1 MPLVSVVTP
10 CFEEEANVRLLY
22 ERIRDVFATYFPDFD
37 YEHIYIDNA
46 SKDRTVALV
55 KELCAQDSR
64 VKLIVNARNFGHIRS
79 PFYGMMQARGD
90 AVILMASDLQDPPE
104 LIRDFITKWQEGYK
118 LVLGVKKQELN
129 SPIMGIVRKKY
140 YQLLAMLSDVK
151 IVKDYTGFGLY
162 DRQVMEELRL
172 LHDSYP
178 YLRGIISELGHEP
191 ALVEFVKPPRH
202 GGITHNNFYT
212 LYDMAMLGI
221 TNHSKVPL
229 RLATLLGF
237 GLSVISFAVA
247 VAYLIY
253 KLLFWNEF
261 ALGVAPMLLGL
272 FFFGSVQLFFLGIV
286 GEYVGAMHTQILA
299 RPLVIEKE
307 RVNFDETA
315 PAGQVV
321 RSRSAPGDRTG
332 ICGNG

>member
-1 MPLVSVVTP
+1 MPRISVVTP
-10 CFEEEANVRLLY
+10 CFEEEANVLALY
-22 ERIRDVFATYFPDFD
+22 ERIRDVFAAFPDLD

-46 SKDRTVALV
+46 SHDRTVALV
-55 KELCAQDSR
+55 KELCASDKR

-79 PFYGMMQARGD
+79 PFYGMMQADGD

-104 LIRDFITKWQEGYK
+104 LIRDFIVKWREGYK
-118 LVLGVKKQELN
+118 LVLGVKKQELG
-129 SPIMGIVRKKY
+129 SPIMGFVRKKY

-162 DRQVMEELRL
+162 DRQVIEELRG
-172 LHDSYP
+172 LHDAYP

-191 ALVEFVKPPRH
+191 ALVEFVKPQRR

-237 GLSVISFAVA
+237 GFSVVSFVVA
-247 VAYLIY
+247 MAYLVY

-261 ALGVAPMLLGL
+261 ALGVAPMLFGL
-272 FFFGSVQLFFLGIV
+272 FFFGSVQLFFLGVV

-307 RVNFDETA
+307 RINFASGPQTA
-315 PAGQVV
+315 TAL
-321 RSRSAPGDRTG
+321 PG
-332 ICGNG
+332 CGATNGR